1 VSGASQTD
9 SLADT
14 RAHEPFALKMFIA
27 STGYFTKRK
36 GNFKL
41 RKFSLSALLGVF
53 LCGLCVPPRPLR

>member
-27 STGYFTKRK
+27 STGYFTKRR

-41 RKFSLSALLGVF
+41 RKFSLNGVSQYHNAVA
-53 LCGLCVPPRPLR
+53 CGCAQ